1 MQELDHRIVAW
12 MSGLDWP
19 VVTPLMKLASAVG
32 RGALV
37 FLVIALVLAVVR
49 RRPAIAVATLAAVLV
64 SQVAYNALKYTIDRP
79 RPSVTYADVHPLIAT
94 PNSPAMPSGHAWEA
108 FAAATVLAAAAP
120 RLRVPVFG
128 LAALIAISRVYLGVH
143 YPSDVVVGAAGG
155 VLTGLLTVDI
165 WRRLAA
171 RRGRSAA

>member
-19 VVTPLMKLASAVG
+19 VVTPVMKLASTIG

-64 SQVAYNALKYTIDRP
+64 SQLAYNAMKYAIDRP
-79 RPSVTYADVHPLIAT
+79 RPSVTYADVHPLIAVPT
-94 PNSPAMPSGHAWEA
+94 SPAMPSGHAWEA
-108 FAAATVLAAAAP
+108 FAAATVIAAASP
-120 RLRVPVFG
+120 RLRVPVLG
-128 LAALIAISRVYLGVH
+128 LATLIAVSRVYLGVH
-143 YPSDVVVGAAGG
+143 YPSDVLVGAAGG
-155 VLTGLLTVDI
+155 VLTGLLTVDV

-171 RRGRSAA
+171 RRARRTT